1 MRCTEGCNGQVRDN
15 LGQVIQCESHV
26 NTRLRY
32 VQKSVVTTGSQKKVV
47 TVQTTFSQ
55 YEYAV
60 SVDTDLNAP
69 NGVFITNDT
78 ESGADLTP
86 KTENKYVVNET

>member
-1 MRCTEGCNGQVRDN
+1 MIRCV
-15 LGQVIQCESHV
+15 SHV

-32 VQKSVVTTGSQKKVV
+32 VQKSVVTTGSQRMVV
-47 TVQTTFSQ
+47 TTQTTLWQ
-55 YEYAV
+55 YAYVV

-78 ESGADLTP
+78 ESGADSTP
-86 KTENKYVVNET
+86 KTESKYVVNAT